1 MRTRPATLALAVA
14 LVTGLAS
21 LGARGAPP
29 RGARASNPR
38 VGQPFLWRVEK
49 SGPPSYLFGTVHA
62 GVDLDAALGPE
73 GLMAL
78 DSADRVF
85 VELDLTAPETVE
97 GLSRVALAR
106 AELPPGSS
114 LRALVRPPTWD
125 RLVA

>member
-1 MRTRPATLALAVA
+1 SSR
-14 LVTGLAS
+14 
-21 LGARGAPP
+21 
-29 RGARASNPR
+29 RA
-38 VGQPFLWRVEK
+38 GQPSLWPVEK
-49 SGPPSYLFGTVHA
+49 SGPPSYPFGTVHA

-114 LRALVRPPTWD
+114 LRALVRPATWN
-125 RLVA
+125 RLVALHQGHTSVATLDRM